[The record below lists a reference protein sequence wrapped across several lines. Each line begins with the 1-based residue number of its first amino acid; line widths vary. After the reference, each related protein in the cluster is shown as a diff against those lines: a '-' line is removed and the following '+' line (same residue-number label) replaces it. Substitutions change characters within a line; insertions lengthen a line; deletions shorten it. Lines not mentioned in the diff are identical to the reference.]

1 MVHVFNSNLI
11 GLADIEV
18 QEVITDIEGNFNS
31 FQAGSELNRTIYRI
45 IDLQEFDMIIGNEC

>member
-1 MVHVFNSNLI
+1 MVHVFHSNLI

-18 QEVITDIEGNFNS
+18 QEAITDIEGNFNS
-31 FQAGSELNRTIYRI
+31 FQAGSELNCTIYRI